1 MKIEICCETQAK
13 SRRYSKEED
22 MTQKLYYEDSHLKE
36 FTAQVKSCQWDEKKG
51 CYGIVLD
58 RTVFFPEGGGQYGD
72 SGRINGISVED
83 VQERDDEVIHYM
95 KESLPVGE
103 KIQGCIDFQERFS
116 KMQQHTGEHIVSG
129 LIHRY
134 FGYDNVG
141 FHLGKELVT
150 MDFNGVFTKE
160 QLMKIEYEANEAV
173 AANLAIKADYP
184 ANEELERLD
193 YRSKKK
199 LAGQIRIVT
208 VPGYDVCACCAPHV
222 KYTGEIGMIRL
233 VDAVKYKGG
242 TRVTMVCG
250 FRALADYRTKEHNVL
265 EISRLLSAKPYET
278 AEAVKRLQKENQQEK
293 DKLFRIQSRYL
304 EMKLKELTGIGR
316 NSEKHILLF
325 EDELDK
331 NAARHFADAGMH
343 MCEGI
348 CGIFLG
354 NDRQGYQ
361 YILGSKN
368 IDLREFLKAFHEEF
382 PGKGGGKPQMVQGTA
397 AGTKEMLEKYF
408 L

>member
-1 MKIEICCETQAK
+1 
-13 SRRYSKEED
+13 

-36 FTAQVKSCQWDEKKG
+36 FTAQVKDCWWDEKKG
-51 CYGIVLD
+51 CYGIILD
-58 RTVFFPEGGGQYGD
+58 RTGFFPEGGGQYAD
-72 SGRINGISVED
+72 SGRIHGILVED
-83 VQERDDEVIHYM
+83 VQEKDNEVIHYM
-95 KESLPVGE
+95 KESLAAGQ
-103 KIQGCIDFQERFS
+103 KIQGWIDFPERFS

-129 LIHRY
+129 LVHRY

-160 QLMKIEYEANEAV
+160 QLMKIEQEANEAV
-173 AANLAIKADYP
+173 TANIAIKVEYP
-184 ANEELERLD
+184 SREELERMD
-193 YRSKKK
+193 YRSKKE
-199 LAGQIRIVT
+199 LAGQVRIVT

-222 KYTGEIGMIRL
+222 KYTGEIGIIRL

-250 FRALADYRTKEHNVL
+250 FRALADYRMKEDHVL

-278 AEAVKRLQKENQQEK
+278 AEAVKRLQKENQQGK

-304 EMKLKELTGIGR
+304 EMRLKELTDGERIFG
-316 NSEKHILLF
+316 KHILLF
-325 EDELDK
+325 EDEMDK
-331 NAARHFADAGMH
+331 NTARHFVDAGMRL
-343 MCEGI
+343 CEGI

-354 NDRQGYQ
+354 NDRQSYQ
-361 YILGSKN
+361 YILGSQN
-368 IDLREFLKAFHEEF
+368 VDLREFLKVFHGEF
-382 PGKGGGKPQMVQGTA
+382 PGKGGGKPQMVQGTVT
-397 AGTKEMLEKYF
+397 GTKEMLETYF